1 LICCAGGVA
10 FAQDGSADSF
20 AARYVDDLQ
29 LPSELVATIAH
40 AIREQVHTA
49 KAKILRGND
58 DAALLKGI
66 RTRWRESDKPTWSPS
81 CWWLQHGERE
91 QYERNAKKQRLYAQK
106 AQGVRAAMP
115 MMTPVAVPVA
125 RK

>member
-1 LICCAGGVA
+1 MGGRFLGGVGSAALICCAGGIA

-29 LPSELVATIAH
+29 LPSELVATVAH

-58 DAALLKGI
+58 DAALLKSI
-66 RTRWRESDKPTWSPS
+66 RTRWRESDKPTVHAPNLSS
-81 CWWLQHGERE
+81 MIC
-91 QYERNAKKQRLYAQK
+91 AFCAC
-106 AQGVRAAMP
+106 
-115 MMTPVAVPVA
+115 
-125 RK
+125 

>member
-1 LICCAGGVA
+1 MGGRFLGGVGSAALICCAGGVA

-66 RTRWRESDKPTWSPS
+66 RTRWRESDKPTVHAPNLSS
-81 CWWLQHGERE
+81 MIC
-91 QYERNAKKQRLYAQK
+91 AS
-106 AQGVRAAMP
+106 VRAELTRWLFCLCFMFGL
-115 MMTPVAVPVA
+115 T
-125 RK
+125 